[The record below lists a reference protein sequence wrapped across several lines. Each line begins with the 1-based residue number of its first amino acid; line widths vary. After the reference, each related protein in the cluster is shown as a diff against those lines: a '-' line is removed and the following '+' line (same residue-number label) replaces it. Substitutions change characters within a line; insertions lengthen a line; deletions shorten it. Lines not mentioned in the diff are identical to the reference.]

1 MSFRGTE
8 IKIFSGSSNY
18 IFAQNV
24 ASHLGLPLG
33 NAEIK
38 TFNNGEIAVSICE
51 SVRNSDCFIVQSI
64 CNPVNDNLMELL
76 IMIDA
81 MKRACAARITAVIPY
96 FGYSRLDRKVHAGG
110 PISAKLVADLLT
122 VAGANSIL
130 TMDLHSPQ
138 IQGFFNIPIDHLEG
152 YQVLASF
159 IKDKIKNHKD
169 HYIVVSPDLG
179 SVTRARDFSKILG
192 VPFAIIDKIRSTA
205 NVSKVV
211 NIIGEV
217 KGKKVILIDD
227 IVDTAG
233 TLHNA
238 AKAVIEKGKAAEVI
252 ACATHPILS
261 GDAVV
266 KLQNSYIEELYL
278 LDTVPL
284 PQEKFLSKIKVL
296 PTASFFAKAIEKI
309 HG

>member
-1 MSFRGTE
+1 M
-8 IKIFSGSSNY
+8 
-18 IFAQNV
+18 
-24 ASHLGLPLG
+24 
-33 NAEIK
+33 
-38 TFNNGEIAVSICE
+38 
-51 SVRNSDCFIVQSI
+51 
-64 CNPVNDNLMELL
+64 
-76 IMIDA
+76 
-81 MKRACAARITAVIPY
+81 
-96 FGYSRLDRKVHAGG
+96 
-110 PISAKLVADLLT
+110 
-122 VAGANSIL
+122 
-130 TMDLHSPQ
+130 
-138 IQGFFNIPIDHLEG
+138 
-152 YQVLASF
+152 ASF

-227 IVDTAG
+227 IVDTAS

-261 GDAVV
+261 GDVVV

-284 PQEKFLSKIKVL
+284 PQGKFLSKIKVL